1 MRSMVKGDP
10 LMHVLR
16 QLFEPWLPGRC
27 AGLSWPSTTTI
38 SCFQERV
45 VRPCRGRQSKA
56 FVGRWPRACP
66 VIEDVKRQHHG
77 IPTRRTTPARP
88 GGSVAA
94 CLRDGQTG
102 NSEGGVSISIHHCL
116 IYRFPKK
123 RHTPAGTMKAGV
135 LPMDG
140 PGASHHPRPIL
151 GGRLGLAIAGEHRT
165 TGLVLDEAVPRGPYE
180 FPNLLHGPDRQHIS

>member
-1 MRSMVKGDP
+1 MVARP
-10 LMHVLR
+10 LRRLKLAEYNNNL
-16 QLFEPWLPGRC
+16 LFSRARCSPMPWPAVEG
-27 AGLSWPSTTTI
+27 
-38 SCFQERV
+38 F
-45 VRPCRGRQSKA
+45 CRA
-56 FVGRWPRACP
+56 LATHCP